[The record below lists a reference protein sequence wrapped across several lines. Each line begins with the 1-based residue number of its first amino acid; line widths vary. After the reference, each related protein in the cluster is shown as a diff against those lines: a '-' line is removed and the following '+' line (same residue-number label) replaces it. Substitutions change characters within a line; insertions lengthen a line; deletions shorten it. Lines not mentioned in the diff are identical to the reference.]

1 MKKIFFL
8 LLCFF
13 SLCEL
18 NAQEY
23 TAENVKT
30 ARIRILGADFSYPI
44 CKLGEVLELQ
54 FDVLN
59 DEYSSLV
66 YSIRHCDCNFQVDD
80 LEFYEFAS
88 GFDFSTI
95 NDYDNSFNTHQS
107 FTHYSIKIPNEDLQ
121 LLISGNYVINI
132 YDDSDRETP
141 ILTKYFMISEMFD
154 NSKLEISVSR
164 PFLSEYSFDNQQV
177 GITIKGETAKIS
189 NPQKYL
195 KVFAMQNKDFS
206 TRQELEISN
215 FSFNELSL
223 KKNTGN
229 NLFLA
234 GSEYMFLD
242 AKDVHFRALGID
254 KITFEN
260 NLYTYYLSPVKPVD
274 VSYSF
279 QEDLNGDYYIKNDKG
294 FSMDLEADYIKVK
307 FRLQYDRFSQNKIF
321 LKGKAFEGLSEMVFN
336 PENNYWEKD
345 VILKQGLY
353 NFQFVEFDEKTRKE
367 KVLTGN
373 WYNTEND
380 YFISVYTKFLKDRGD
395 RLIMYKTI
403 NTVK

>member
-1 MKKIFFL
+1 
-8 LLCFF
+8 
-13 SLCEL
+13 
-18 NAQEY
+18 
-23 TAENVKT
+23 
-30 ARIRILGADFSYPI
+30 
-44 CKLGEVLELQ
+44 
-54 FDVLN
+54 
-59 DEYSSLV
+59 
-66 YSIRHCDCNFQVDD
+66 
-80 LEFYEFAS
+80 
-88 GFDFSTI
+88 
-95 NDYDNSFNTHQS
+95 
-107 FTHYSIKIPNEDLQ
+107 
-121 LLISGNYVINI
+121 
-132 YDDSDRETP
+132 
-141 ILTKYFMISEMFD
+141 
-154 NSKLEISVSR
+154 
-164 PFLSEYSFDNQQV
+164 
-177 GITIKGETAKIS
+177 
-189 NPQKYL
+189 
-195 KVFAMQNKDFS
+195 MQNKDFS

-215 FSFNELSL
+215 FSFNEISL